1 MTLAYK
7 ATIGILWNFTEQLI
21 TRGIV
26 IVVTLLLARFLVPAD
41 FGLVA
46 MMAVFIAVA
55 GNLMDSGF
63 KQALIR
69 KQDASQVDFNTAFYT
84 NLALGGLAYLL
95 LFNAAPFIA
104 GFYEETRL
112 TDLIRVAGI
121 VILINSFQ
129 VVQSAIL
136 NRALNFK
143 AQLKATV
150 PANIISGITAVVL
163 AYIGWG
169 VWALIAQMLIAAF
182 LVTVF
187 LWSMKLWRPTLT
199 YSIQSLND
207 MFGFGFKLFLSGLL
221 DTVFKNMYVV
231 VIAKIF
237 SSTVA
242 GHYFFAEKIKELIIN
257 QLVSSISTV
266 TYPAL
271 STIQDDNVSLK
282 AGYRKVIQIT
292 TFLVFPTMTLMA
304 ALAEPLFHVLLSDQ
318 WLPAV
323 PYLQLMCIAG
333 LLYPLHAIN
342 LDILKVKGRSDLFL
356 YLEIVKK
363 IGIVLILFV
372 SLQYGVIGILIGQI
386 IGSVLAYLPNSYF
399 SDKLIS
405 YSLRE
410 QIGDFMPGLM
420 LSSAV
425 AGVVY
430 VAVLVFTLPALIELI
445 VLSIVA
451 ATLYL
456 LGAYAL
462 KLQALTL
469 ILQILKERGNKKQR
483 NQYDKSKN

>member
-1 MTLAYK
+1 MSLANK
-7 ATIGILWNFTEQLI
+7 TTTGVLWNFAEQMSVRG
-21 TRGIV
+21 TGIV
-26 IVVTLLLARFLVPAD
+26 VSLLLARFLVPAD
-41 FGLVA
+41 YGLVA

-55 GNLMDSGF
+55 SSIMDLGF
-63 KQALIR
+63 MQALIR
-69 KQDASQVDFNTAFYT
+69 KQGASQVDFNTAFYT
-84 NLALGGLAYLL
+84 NLALGCFAYLL
-95 LFNAAPFIA
+95 LFIAAPFIA

-112 TDLIRVAGI
+112 IDLIRVAGI
-121 VILINSFQ
+121 AILINSFQ

-150 PANIISGITAVVL
+150 PASIISGITAVVL

-199 YSIQSLND
+199 FNRQSLSE
-207 MFGFGFKLFLSGLL
+207 MFGFGSKLFLSGLL
-221 DTVFKNMYVV
+221 DTVFRNIYVV
-231 VIAKIF
+231 VIAKMF
-237 SSTVA
+237 STTVA
-242 GHYFFAEKIKELIIN
+242 GHYFFAEKIKTLVIN
-257 QLVSSISTV
+257 QLVRSISTV

-271 STIQDDNVSLK
+271 ATLQDDNIRLK

-292 TFLVFPTMTLMA
+292 TFLLFPAMALMA
-304 ALAEPLFHVLLSDQ
+304 ALAEPLFCVLLPDQ

-342 LDILKVKGRSDLFL
+342 LNILKVKGRSDLFL

-363 IGIVLILFV
+363 VLIVLILFV
-372 SLQYGVIGILIGQI
+372 SVQYGVIGILIGQI
-386 IGSVLAYLPNSYF
+386 ISSVLAYLPNSYF
-399 SDKLIS
+399 SNKLIG
-405 YSLRE
+405 YSVRE
-410 QIGDFMPGLM
+410 QIGDFLPGLV
-420 LSSAV
+420 LSGAV

-430 VAVLVFTLPALIELI
+430 VAVSVSSLPALVELI
-445 VLSIVA
+445 VFSIA
-451 ATLYL
+451 AVTLYL
-456 LGAYAL
+456 LGAHAL

-469 ILQILKERGNKKQR
+469 TLQIVKERRNKK
-483 NQYDKSKN
+483 

>member
-1 MTLAYK
+1 MSLANK
-7 ATIGILWNFTEQLI
+7 TTTGILWNFAEQLSMRGI
-21 TRGIV
+21 GIV
-26 IVVTLLLARFLVPAD
+26 ITLLLARFLVPAD

-46 MMAVFIAVA
+46 MMTVFIAIA

-69 KQDASQVDFNTAFYT
+69 KQGASQVDFNTAFYT
-84 NLALGGLAYLL
+84 NLVLGGLAYLL
-95 LFNAAPFIA
+95 LFSAAPFIA

-112 TDLIRVAGI
+112 INLIRVAGI
-121 VILINSFQ
+121 AILINSFQ

-150 PANIISGITAVVL
+150 PASIISGITAVVL

-182 LVTVF
+182 LVTAF

-199 YSIQSLND
+199 FSRQSLND
-207 MFGFGFKLFLSGLL
+207 MFGFGSKLFLSGLL
-221 DTVFKNMYVV
+221 DTVFRNMYVV
-231 VIAKIF
+231 VVAKLF
-237 SSTVA
+237 SATVA
-242 GHYFFAEKIKELIIN
+242 GHYFFAESIKNLIIN

-271 STIQDDNVSLK
+271 ATMQHDNVSLK

-292 TFLVFPTMTLMA
+292 TFLLFPAMALMA
-304 ALAEPLFHVLLSDQ
+304 ALAESLFQVLLPNQ

-363 IGIVLILFV
+363 VSIVLILFV
-372 SLQYGVIGILIGQI
+372 SILIGQI
-386 IGSVLAYLPNSYF
+386 ICSVLAYLPNSYF
-399 SDKLIS
+399 SDKLIG
-405 YSLRE
+405 YSVRE
-410 QIGDFMPGLM
+410 QIGDFLPCLV
-420 LSSAV
+420 LSGAI
-425 AGVVY
+425 AGAVY
-430 VAVLVFTLPALIELI
+430 VAVLVSTLPDLMELI
-445 VLSIVA
+445 MFGIA
-451 ATLYL
+451 AVTLYL
-456 LGAYAL
+456 IGAYAL

-469 ILQILKERGNKKQR
+469 TLQVVKERINKK
-483 NQYDKSKN
+483 

>member
-1 MTLAYK
+1 MSLANK
-7 ATIGILWNFTEQLI
+7 TTTGILWNFTEQLS

-55 GNLMDSGF
+55 GIFMDSGF

-69 KQDASQVDFNTAFYT
+69 KQGASQVDFNTAFYT
-84 NLALGGLAYLL
+84 NLTLGGLAYLL

-112 TDLIRVAGI
+112 TDLIRIAGI
-121 VILINSFQ
+121 VIPINSFQ

-150 PANIISGITAVVL
+150 PASIISGITAVVL

-199 YSIQSLND
+199 YSLQSLND
-207 MFGFGFKLFLSGLL
+207 MFGFGSKLFLSGLI
-221 DTVFKNMYVV
+221 DTVIRNMYVV

-242 GHYFFAEKIKELIIN
+242 GQYFFAERIKELVIN
-257 QLVSSISTV
+257 QIVNSISTV

-271 STIQDDNVSLK
+271 ATMQDDNVSLK

-292 TFLVFPTMTLMA
+292 TFLLFPAMVLMA
-304 ALAEPLFHVLLSDQ
+304 TLANPLFRVLLSDQ
-318 WLPAV
+318 WMPAV
-323 PYLQLMCIAG
+323 PYLQLMCVAG

-342 LDILKVKGRSDLFL
+342 LDILKVKGRSDLLL

-363 IGIVLILFV
+363 VSIILILFV
-372 SLQYGVIGILIGQI
+372 SVQYGVIGILIGQI
-386 IGSVLAYLPNSYF
+386 ISSVLAYLPNSYF
-399 SDKLIS
+399 SDKLIG
-405 YSLRE
+405 YSVYE
-410 QIGDFMPGLM
+410 QIGDFLPCLV
-420 LSSAV
+420 LSGAV

-430 VAVLVFTLPALIELI
+430 VTVSVSTLPALAELI
-445 VLSIVA
+445 VFSIAA

-462 KLQALTL
+462 KLRAFILTL
-469 ILQILKERGNKKQR
+469 QIVKERIT
-483 NQYDKSKN
+483 

>member
-1 MTLAYK
+1 MSLANK
-7 ATIGILWNFTEQLI
+7 TTTGIIWNFAEQLSK
-21 TRGIV
+21 RGIG

-55 GNLMDSGF
+55 GDLMDSGF

-69 KQDASQVDFNTAFYT
+69 KQGASQVDFSTAFYT
-84 NLALGGLAYLL
+84 NLALGCLAYLL
-95 LFNAAPFIA
+95 LFSAAPFIA
-104 GFYEETRL
+104 DFYEEARL
-112 TDLIRVAGI
+112 IDLIRVAGI
-121 VILINSFQ
+121 AILINSFQ

-150 PANIISGITAVVL
+150 PASIISGITAVVL

-182 LVTVF
+182 LVTAF

-199 YSIQSLND
+199 FSRQSLND
-207 MFGFGFKLFLSGLL
+207 IFGFGSKLFLSGLL
-221 DTVFKNMYVV
+221 DTLFRNIYVV
-231 VIAKIF
+231 VIAKLF
-237 SSTVA
+237 STIVA

-271 STIQDDNVSLK
+271 ATMQHDNVILK

-292 TFLVFPTMTLMA
+292 TFLLFPAMVLMA
-304 ALAEPLFHVLLSDQ
+304 ALAEPLFQVLLPDQ

-342 LDILKVKGRSDLFL
+342 LDILKVKGRSDIFL
-356 YLEIVKK
+356 YLEIIKK
-363 IGIVLILFV
+363 VNIVLILFV
-372 SLQYGVIGILIGQI
+372 SVQYGVIGILIGQI
-386 IGSVLAYLPNSYF
+386 ISSVLAYLPNSYF
-399 SDKLIS
+399 SNKLIG
-405 YSLRE
+405 YSVRE
-410 QIGDFMPGLM
+410 QIGDFLPGM
-420 LSSAV
+420 VLSGAI

-430 VAVLVFTLPALIELI
+430 VAVSVSTLPALAELI
-445 VLSIVA
+445 MFGITA

-456 LGAYAL
+456 ICAYAL

-469 ILQILKERGNKKQR
+469 TLQIVKERRNKK
-483 NQYDKSKN
+483 

>member
-1 MTLAYK
+1 MSLANK
-7 ATIGILWNFTEQLI
+7 TTTGILWNFTEQMS
-21 TRGIV
+21 TRGIG
-26 IVVTLLLARFLVPAD
+26 IVVSLLLARFLVPAD

-55 GNLMDSGF
+55 GSLMDSGF

-69 KQDASQVDFNTAFYT
+69 KQGASQVDFNTAFYT
-84 NLALGGLAYLL
+84 NLTLGCLAYLL
-95 LFNAAPFIA
+95 LFSAAPFIA
-104 GFYEETRL
+104 GFYDETRL
-112 TDLIRVAGI
+112 ISLIRIAGI
-121 VILINSFQ
+121 AILINSFR

-136 NRALNFK
+136 SRALNFK

-150 PANIISGITAVVL
+150 PATIISGITAVVL

-182 LVTVF
+182 MVTAF

-199 YSIQSLND
+199 FSRQSLND
-207 MFGFGFKLFLSGLL
+207 MFGFGSKLFLS
-221 DTVFKNMYVV
+221 DFINTVFSNMFVV

-237 SSTVA
+237 SATVA
-242 GHYFFAEKIKELIIN
+242 GHYFFAENIKNLVLN

-271 STIQDDNVSLK
+271 AVMQHDNVILK
-282 AGYRKVIQIT
+282 AGYRKIVQIT
-292 TFLVFPTMTLMA
+292 TFLVFPAMAMMA
-304 ALAEPLFHVLLSDQ
+304 ALAEPLFRILLHDQ

-333 LLYPLHAIN
+333 LLYPLHVIN
-342 LDILKVKGRSDLFL
+342 LDILRVKGRSDLLL

-363 IGIVLILFV
+363 VSIVLILFV
-372 SLQYGVIGILIGQI
+372 SVQYGVIGILIGQI
-386 IGSVLAYLPNSYF
+386 ISSVLAYLPNSYF
-399 SDKLIS
+399 SDKLIG
-405 YSLRE
+405 YSVRE
-410 QIGDFMPGLM
+410 QISDFLPGLV
-420 LSSAV
+420 LSGAV

-430 VAVLVFTLPALIELI
+430 VALSVSNLSALAELI
-445 VLSIVA
+445 VFSITA

-462 KLQALTL
+462 KLQALNLT
-469 ILQILKERGNKKQR
+469 LQIVKERII
-483 NQYDKSKN
+483 

>member
-1 MTLAYK
+1 MSLANK
-7 ATIGILWNFTEQLI
+7 TTTGILWNFAEQLSMRGI
-21 TRGIV
+21 GIV
-26 IVVTLLLARFLVPAD
+26 ITLLLARFLVPAD

-46 MMAVFIAVA
+46 MMTVFIAIA

-69 KQDASQVDFNTAFYT
+69 KQGASQVDFSTAFYA

-95 LFNAAPFIA
+95 LFSAAPFIA

-112 TDLIRVAGI
+112 IDLIRVAGI
-121 VILINSFQ
+121 AILINSFQ
-129 VVQSAIL
+129 VVQSTIL

-150 PANIISGITAVVL
+150 PASIISGITAVVL

-182 LVTVF
+182 LVTAF

-199 YSIQSLND
+199 FSRQSLND
-207 MFGFGFKLFLSGLL
+207 MFGFGSKLFLSGLL
-221 DTVFKNMYVV
+221 DTVFRNMYVV
-231 VIAKIF
+231 VVAKLF
-237 SSTVA
+237 SATVA
-242 GHYFFAEKIKELIIN
+242 GHYFFAESIKNLIIN

-271 STIQDDNVSLK
+271 ATMQHDNVSLK

-292 TFLVFPTMTLMA
+292 TFLLFPAMALMA
-304 ALAEPLFHVLLSDQ
+304 ALAESLFQVLLPNQ

-363 IGIVLILFV
+363 VSIVLILFV
-372 SLQYGVIGILIGQI
+372 SVQYGVIGILIGQI
-386 IGSVLAYLPNSYF
+386 ISSVLAYLPNSYF
-399 SDKLIS
+399 SDKLIG
-405 YSLRE
+405 YSVRE
-410 QIGDFMPGLM
+410 QIGDFLPCLV
-420 LSSAV
+420 LSGAI
-425 AGVVY
+425 AGAVY
-430 VAVLVFTLPALIELI
+430 VAVSVSTLLALAELI
-445 VLSIVA
+445 MFGIA
-451 ATLYL
+451 AVMLYL
-456 LGAYAL
+456 IGAYAL

-469 ILQILKERGNKKQR
+469 TLQVVKERINKK
-483 NQYDKSKN
+483 